1 LRKPGVLPKCCAPGQ
16 KQHSAIRRGKPKTE
30 RVPNLTTAPVQPGS
44 APRSLLA
51 RHPLVSYF
59 LIAFVFSWLMFLP
72 GLLTYYGVLRLNSQI
87 IRSSAIAG
95 LLGPMLSGLIMT
107 AVTEG
112 RPGIGQLLRRIV
124 RWRVGLRW
132 YLFALVGLPI
142 VMVLGT
148 IIRPAALESLNISNQ
163 PFTLGYLEA
172 FVTMLLIGGPLF
184 EEPGWSGF
192 AQPRLQRLYGPLIGG
207 LLLGSLWALW
217 HLPGFLIPSED
228 LRDIPPRGTILDF
241 VVFALALMGLRLIII
256 WVVNNTRS
264 SVLMAIFV
272 HASWNTFYAVALVQL
287 FRAPAVL
294 GTYLNLMMA
303 AWALAVVLVA
313 ATRGRMGYR
322 PEADAVLD
330 ETAAAP
336 RGS

>member
-1 LRKPGVLPKCCAPGQ
+1 
-16 KQHSAIRRGKPKTE
+16 
-30 RVPNLTTAPVQPGS
+30 
-44 APRSLLA
+44 
-51 RHPLVSYF
+51 
-59 LIAFVFSWLMFLP
+59 MFLP
-72 GLLTYYGVLRLNSQI
+72 GLLTYYGVLSLSPQI
-87 IRSSAIAG
+87 VRSLAIAG
-95 LLGPMLSGLIMT
+95 LLGPMLSGVIMT

-112 RPGIGQLLRRIV
+112 GPGVGHLLRRIV

-148 IIRPAALESLNISNQ
+148 IIRPAALESVNISTQ
-163 PFTLGYLEA
+163 PFVLAYLNA
-172 FVTMLLIGGPLF
+172 FVSMILIGGPLF

-192 AQPRLQRLYGPLIGG
+192 AQPRLQRRYGPFVGG

-217 HLPGFLIPSED
+217 HLPGFLVPSED

-264 SVLMAIFV
+264 SVLMAILV
-272 HASWNTFYAVALVQL
+272 HASWNTFYAAALVQL

-294 GTYLNLMMA
+294 GSYLNLMIA
-303 AWALAVVLVA
+303 AWVLAVVLVA

-322 PEADAVLD
+322 PETDAVLD